1 MELTALKIAKVFAPA
16 KINLTLH
23 VTGQRKDGFHLLDS
37 LVVFADVGDRIS
49 VRLATANK
57 LEVTGPKAAGVP
69 TDGSNLVCKAADLI
83 GLPVHITLSKHL
95 PNAAGIGGGS
105 SDAAATLLALA
116 ELSEDSRLPDV
127 SELGADVRV
136 CLMRQ
141 AARMRGIGEEVNPIE
156 GMPPLFAVLAN
167 PGIDVPTPTV
177 FKTLAMKKNAPMP
190 SKLPRWKSTKAL
202 IDWLATQRND
212 LEAPAIACAPEI
224 AITLAALDVLPGAKL
239 TRMSGSGATC
249 FALFET
255 RDEAK
260 KAAAVL
266 QTRQP
271 DWWVEPCLFS

>member
-1 MELTALKIAKVFAPA
+1 MDLAALHIAKVFAPA

-23 VTGQRKDGFHLLDS
+23 VTGQRRDGFHLLDS

-49 VRLATANK
+49 VRAADTNK

-69 TDGSNLVCKAADLI
+69 TDGSNLVCKAADLM

-116 ELSEDSRLPDV
+116 ELSGDSRLPDV
-127 SELGADVRV
+127 TTLGADVRV

-141 AARMRGIGEEVNPIE
+141 AARMQGIGEVVSPIE

-167 PGIDVPTPTV
+167 PGVDVPTPTV
-177 FKTLAMKKNAPMP
+177 FKALTAKANAPMAK
-190 SKLPRWKSTKAL
+190 KLPRWKSTKAL
-202 IDWLATQRND
+202 IDWLAMQRND

-224 AITLAALDVLPGAKL
+224 KATLAALGAQPGAKL
-239 TRMSGSGATC
+239 SRMSGSGATC

-255 RDEAK
+255 R
-260 KAAAVL
+260 AAAEAAAKTL
-266 QTRQP
+266 HGSHP
-271 DWWVEPCLFS
+271 KWWIAPCALS

>member
-1 MELTALKIAKVFAPA
+1 MDLAALHIAKVFAPA

-23 VTGQRKDGFHLLDS
+23 VTGQRRDGFPLLDS

-49 VRLATANK
+49 VRTAETNT

-105 SDAAATLLALA
+105 SDAAATLLALSQ
-116 ELSEDSRLPDV
+116 LTDNSRLPDV
-127 SELGADVRV
+127 TALGADVRV

-141 AARMRGIGEEVNPIE
+141 AARMQGIGEVVSPIE
-156 GMPPLFAVLAN
+156 GMPPLFAILAN
-167 PGIDVPTPTV
+167 PGVDVPTPTV
-177 FKTLAMKKNAPMP
+177 FKALPNKTNAPMP
-190 SKLPRWKSTKAL
+190 KKLPRWKTTKAL

-212 LEAPAIACAPEI
+212 LEAPAITCAP
-224 AITLAALDVLPGAKL
+224 AIKATLAALNALPGAKL

-255 RDEAK
+255 RVTAET
-260 KAAAVL
+260 AAQTL
-266 QTRQP
+266 QHIHP
-271 DWWVEPCLFS
+271 DWWIMPCTLS

>member
-1 MELTALKIAKVFAPA
+1 MDLPALKIAKVFAPA

-49 VRLATANK
+49 VRLAEANK
-57 LEVTGPKAAGVP
+57 LDVIGPKAAGVP

-141 AARMRGIGEEVNPIE
+141 SARMRGIGEEVNPIE

-177 FKTLAMKKNAPMP
+177 FKALARKNNAPMP
-190 SKLPRWKSTKAL
+190 SKLPRWKSTKTL

-212 LEAPAIACAPEI
+212 LEAPAITCAPEI
-224 AITLAALDVLPGAKL
+224 AITLAALDALPGAKL

-249 FALFET
+249 FALFDT
-255 RDEAK
+255 R
-260 KAAAVL
+260 AAAETAAKTL
-266 QTRQP
+266 RDRQAN
-271 DWWVEPCLFS
+271 WWIAPCSLS